1 MIFCYRPS
9 VFQRR
14 MTAGN
19 KMDFIQLKSLS
30 GRARDQEM
38 TEVKRVEGSPKKTDP
53 QDQKILLS
61 T

>member
-1 MIFCYRPS
+1 
-9 VFQRR
+9 